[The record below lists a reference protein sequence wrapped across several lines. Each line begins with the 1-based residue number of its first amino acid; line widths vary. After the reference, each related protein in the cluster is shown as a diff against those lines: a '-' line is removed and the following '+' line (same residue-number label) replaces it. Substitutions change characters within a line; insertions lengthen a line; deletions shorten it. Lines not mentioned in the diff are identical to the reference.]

1 MDEKK
6 RRKQKKWPVVLAVIA
21 VLLLTGF
28 GYLFLG
34 QRITDASGEIIQGEP
49 GTNAIIVYFTRS
61 AVITAEGDVD
71 AVSSASMNIHD
82 GVTEQAAIQ
91 LQQITGADM
100 FQIRTARYYRNSY
113 GGTAMAALL
122 REVFKTSPA
131 LAAKPD
137 NLNQYDVI
145 YVGFPVWWFNAPME
159 IGSFLESYD
168 LNGKTVVPFC
178 TSQDNGIDVSM
189 DYIRK
194 VSGNATVLDGYRFN
208 HSTEADVVAWLTRI
222 GITEE
227 VSE

>member
-34 QRITDASGEIIQGEP
+34 QRITDASGEIIQGKP